1 MFAETLSQVTV
12 TQTPSVKSVNV
23 GDSVSLTC
31 RLSRAPDLTKCS
43 HGGYP
48 CLSWYQQKSGEV
60 PKLLIYYH
68 PVTTLQSGTPSRFSA
83 SGSGTDYTMTISGV
97 QAEDKAVYY
106 CMIYNYA
113 NSVYSFTQ

>member
-1 MFAETLSQVTV
+1 M
-12 TQTPSVKSVNV
+12 TQSPSVKSVNV

-31 RLSRAPDLTKCS
+31 RLSRMA
-43 HGGYP
+43 GGSCNPP

-60 PKLLIYYH
+60 PKLLIYQ
-68 PVTTLQSGTPSRFSA
+68 VKTLQSGTPSRFSG

-106 CMIYNYA
+106 CMIDDYT
-113 NSVYSFTQ
+113 NSVLSCTQ

>member
-1 MFAETLSQVTV
+1 M

-31 RLSRAPDLTKCS
+31 RLSRTPNPSGCS
-43 HGGYP
+43 PP
-48 CLSWYQQKSGEV
+48 CLSWYQQKSGEP
-60 PKLLIYYH
+60 PKLLIY
-68 PVTTLQSGTPSRFSA
+68 VVKTLQSGTPSRFSA

-106 CMIYNYA
+106 CMILDYT